1 MFPDSKIAKQF
12 QMSKTKASYLICR
25 ELAPEFKGRLL
36 NLLNE
41 TKFIVKSFDESFN
54 KVISKGQM
62 DVLVRFLN
70 TTENRVSTHY
80 VNSVFMG
87 KVTAANVLENYE
99 AASEG
104 FNNNKFIQVSS
115 DVPNLNLTFLELLA
129 EKRKDDGLN
138 EPISIGTCSLHTV
151 SRAF

>member
-1 MFPDSKIAKQF
+1 
-12 QMSKTKASYLICR
+12 
-25 ELAPEFKGRLL
+25 
-36 NLLNE
+36 
-41 TKFIVKSFDESFN
+41 
-54 KVISKGQM
+54 
-62 DVLVRFLN
+62 
-70 TTENRVSTHY
+70 
-80 VNSVFMG
+80 MG

>member
-1 MFPDSKIAKQF
+1 M
-12 QMSKTKASYLICR
+12 
-25 ELAPEFKGRLL
+25 

-54 KVISKGQM
+54 EVISKGQV
-62 DVLVRFLN
+62 DVLVRFWN

-87 KVTAANVLENYE
+87 NVTAANVLENYE

-104 FNNNKFIQVSS
+104 FNNNKFI
-115 DVPNLNLTFLELLA
+115 
-129 EKRKDDGLN
+129 
-138 EPISIGTCSLHTV
+138 
-151 SRAF
+151 